1 MHEIQIRVNQTFH
14 EYEQEFI
21 TAYREKKVIN
31 NLLAKCGLDV
41 KEASSLFLNFEGAIV
56 VCSTRN
62 GVKWYVSAINS
73 GFVGE

>member
-1 MHEIQIRVNQTFH
+1 MHEIQIRVNKTFNEH
-14 EYEQEFI
+14 EQEFI
-21 TAYREKKVIN
+21 TAYREKRVIN

-41 KEASSLFLNFEGAIV
+41 KEASSLFLNFDGAFV

-62 GVKWYVSAINS
+62 GIKWYVSAINS